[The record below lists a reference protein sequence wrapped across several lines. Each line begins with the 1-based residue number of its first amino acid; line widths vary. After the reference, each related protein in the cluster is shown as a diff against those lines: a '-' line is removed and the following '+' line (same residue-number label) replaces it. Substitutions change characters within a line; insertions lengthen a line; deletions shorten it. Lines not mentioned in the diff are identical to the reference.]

1 MRNKVNTLDF
11 SGQMIYVGIDT
22 HKKAFKVTVLGEN
35 LSLKTFSQ
43 PPEARVLAE
52 YLKRNYPGASYYTA
66 YEAGFSGFWLKEQLD
81 VYGINCMVVNAAD
94 IPTTDK
100 DKKQKQD
107 KRDSRKIAK
116 FLRSGNLE
124 AIYVPSKE
132 CQLDRT
138 LSRTRHK
145 LQGNLTR
152 SKNRVK
158 SMLYFLGIKWPQE
171 FENQGGYWSKR
182 FIKWLEAID
191 LGKHSANIALKSYL
205 QEAEFLRKLLLAV
218 YREIRQLSKT
228 ERYNKEF
235 KILISV
241 PGIGPLSAMT
251 LLTELEDITRF
262 ATFNQLCSYAGII
275 PNMYASG
282 EKNITGQMTK
292 RGNVY
297 IKKVLIE
304 SAWVA
309 ARQDPALT
317 MKFNELCRTMKG
329 SKAIVRIA
337 RKLLRRMYYILVNQT
352 EYKLSTVS

>member
-1 MRNKVNTLDF
+1 MKTKVNTLDF
-11 SGQMIYVGIDT
+11 SGQMIYAGIDT

-43 PPEARVLAE
+43 PAEARVLAE
-52 YLKRNYPGASYYTA
+52 YLKRNYPGASYCTA
-66 YEAGFSGFWLKEQLD
+66 YEAGFSGFWLKEQLEAN
-81 VYGINCMVVNAAD
+81 GINCMVVNASD

-100 DKKQKQD
+100 DKKRKQD

-132 CQLDRT
+132 CQLDRA
-138 LSRTRHK
+138 LLRTRYK

-158 SMLYFLGIKWPQE
+158 SMLYFLGIKWPEE
-171 FENQGGYWSKR
+171 FENQRGYWSKR
-182 FIKWLEAID
+182 FIKWLETID
-191 LGKHSANIALKSYL
+191 LGRHSGNMALKSYL
-205 QEAEFLRKLLLAV
+205 DEAEFLRKLLLGV
-218 YREIRQLSKT
+218 YREIRQLSKSQ
-228 ERYNKEF
+228 RYNKEF

-251 LLTELEDITRF
+251 LLTELEDVTRF
-262 ATFNQLCSYAGII
+262 VSFNQLCSYVGII

-282 EKNITGQMTK
+282 EKENTGQMTK

-317 MKFNELCRTMKG
+317 MTFNKLCRTMKAN
-329 SKAIVRIA
+329 KAIVRIA
-337 RKLLRRMYYILVNQT
+337 RKLLRRINHILVHQT
-352 EYKLSTVS
+352 EYQLSIVS